1 MLTSINLTKDSVKV
15 LKAVLHL
22 MSYCNARSFYGLQF
36 LGISRLYG
44 NQQMAVSVIHRFLS
58 VQIGK
63 LHRQTDTEPFCFIR
77 VIFKRIARFK
87 KTKK

>member
-1 MLTSINLTKDSVKV
+1 MPISIYLTKDPVKI

-22 MSYCNARSFYGLQF
+22 MSYCNVRSFYGLEF